1 MIEANRASSSANE
14 VNMSTLVSGLCA
26 RISRVA
32 SIPLPSAR
40 RTSITITSG
49 RARSAWTMASLT
61 VPASATTRTS
71 PAASSMVLR
80 PLRTTSWS
88 STSMSRSRPRSG
100 LSSPVIPLLPYCTVP
115 MHFHMRCSDGTAA
128 EGPFRIGAFGT
139 LGGVASSAYANDR
152 YIAEG
157 TQGRDRSGYEES
169 ELAVA
174 DPVVELG
181 VLFQQHDRQG

>member
-1 MIEANRASSSANE
+1 
-14 VNMSTLVSGLCA
+14 
-26 RISRVA
+26 
-32 SIPLPSAR
+32 
-40 RTSITITSG
+40 
-49 RARSAWTMASLT
+49 
-61 VPASATTRTS
+61 
-71 PAASSMVLR
+71 
-80 PLRTTSWS
+80 
-88 STSMSRSRPRSG
+88 
-100 LSSPVIPLLPYCTVP
+100 

-181 VLFQQHDRQG
+181 VLFQQHDRQGDEGRLRGSDQREGDQADGATPSTERRSL